1 MSREAP
7 DIPEEGPWRLLEPEE
22 VIADG
27 TGQVRRIWS
36 LVLASRDI
44 PYRLIR
50 REGMLVVLVP
60 EERLADALHELR
72 RFEEENRHW
81 PPAPP
86 VSRPPGGTVYSTLS
100 VLLLLAAFHNLV
112 RADYLIIQGRYPDW
126 LQLGMAQADL
136 IRDGEWWRLVTA
148 LTLHADLQHLLGNL
162 VIGGLFVL
170 LLCRETGSG
179 LGWSLILAAGTLGNL
194 ANAWLQNADHRSVGG
209 STAVFGA
216 VGILAAI
223 SAIRYRH
230 HLRRRRL
237 LPVAAALALL
247 VLLGSEGEHTDLG
260 AHLFGLLAGFLLG
273 LPAGLLLI
281 RHRRPGPVLH
291 LLLALGSAL
300 LVAAAW
306 WLALALPY

>member
-1 MSREAP
+1 MTSLP
-7 DIPEEGPWRLLEPEE
+7 DSGPWRSLQPEE
-22 VIADG
+22 IG
-27 TGQVRRIWS
+27 GGEHGQVRRIWS

-44 PYRLIR
+44 PHRLIR
-50 REGMLVVLVP
+50 QEGVVMLLVP
-60 EERLADALHELR
+60 EERLMEAIRELQ

-86 VSRPPGGTVYSTLS
+86 VSRPLGGTVYATLS

-112 RADYLIIQGRYPDW
+112 RADYLVIHGQYPDW
-126 LQLGMAQADL
+126 LDLGTAQAGL
-136 IRDGEWWRLVTA
+136 IRDGQWWRLVTA

-170 LLCRETGSG
+170 LLCRELGSG
-179 LGWSLILAAGTLGNL
+179 LAWSLILASGALGNL
-194 ANAWLQNADHRSVGG
+194 ANAWLQNAGHRSVGA

-216 VGILAAI
+216 VGILAAVGT
-223 SAIRYRH
+223 IRYRH
-230 HLRRRRL
+230 HLRQRKL

-273 LPAGLLLI
+273 LPGGLLII
-281 RHRRPGPVLH
+281 RHRRPGRFRQ
-291 LLLALGSAL
+291 LLLALGSGL
-300 LVAAAW
+300 VVAAAW
-306 WLALALPY
+306 WLALSPPH